1 MRSAVLAAVLVL
13 AGCDQGPP
21 PKDRAETILITDGAS
36 AEPSADAASA
46 ASAATAKPSPKV
58 PAPNPEPTK
67 LHFQALG
74 TEPFWAVDV
83 MTGKLRYSSPEVSG
97 ITFTST
103 EMKDGKGTRYSGSM
117 NGKAI
122 SLLIEPGKCS
132 DGMSDTVYQWKA
144 ALTIAGKTE
153 QGCARAK

>member
-1 MRSAVLAAVLVL
+1 MRNAALAAVLVM
-13 AGCDQGPP
+13 AGCDNAPL
-21 PKDRAETILITDGAS
+21 PKDRAEAILITEGAS

-58 PAPNPEPTK
+58 PAPNPEPAK

-74 TEPFWAVDV
+74 TEPFWSVDV
-83 MTGKLRYSSPEVSG
+83 LASKLRYSSPEVSG
-97 ITFTST
+97 ITFAST
-103 EMKDGKGTRYSGSM
+103 EKKDGKGTRYSGSM
-117 NGKAI
+117 NGQAI
-122 SLLIEPGKCS
+122 SLLVEPGKCS

-153 QGCARAK
+153 QGCARTK

>member
-1 MRSAVLAAVLVL
+1 MHSAALAAVLVM
-13 AGCDQGPP
+13 AGCDKAPP

-46 ASAATAKPSPKV
+46 ATAKPSPKV
-58 PAPNPEPTK
+58 AAPKPEPAK
-67 LHFQALG
+67 LRFQALG

-83 MTGKLRYSSPEVSG
+83 MAGKLRYSSPEVSG
-97 ITFTST
+97 ITFAST
-103 EMKDGKGTRYSGSM
+103 EKKDGKGTRYSGSM
-117 NGKAI
+117 NGQAI
-122 SLLIEPGKCS
+122 SLLVEPGKCS

>member
-1 MRSAVLAAVLVL
+1 MRNAALAAALVL
-13 AGCDQGPP
+13 AGCDKAPP

-46 ASAATAKPSPKV
+46 ASAATAKSSFKVAAPK
-58 PAPNPEPTK
+58 PEPAK
-67 LHFQALG
+67 LRFQALG

-97 ITFTST
+97 ITFAST
-103 EMKDGKGTRYSGSM
+103 EMKGGKGTRYSGTM
-117 NGKAI
+117 KGQAI